1 MPVVLCISI
10 FKSSLKHIIQ
20 CCVATHFSP
29 LEEAPDYPVITL
41 FYCHNCALSKINYL
55 IVPLD
60 RRCLFCTLWFLLY
73 REQSVSKI
81 WPLKKKV
88 QNWVILTTQCC
99 IYLRSAANLESPRPE
114 ETSNPTFLIS
124 VPHCRITKL
133 SKCVQIFKPFIFYV
147 ADWLFSQFY
156 TFKSFRHCECMH
168 LLWKMCHFVNIRKST
183 Q

>member
-1 MPVVLCISI
+1 MKKCRLYVCICWMPVVLCISI

-81 WPLKKKV
+81 WPLKKRSE
-88 QNWVILTTQCC
+88 LGHTDHAML
-99 IYLRSAANLESPRPE
+99 YLFKICSQLG
-114 ETSNPTFLIS
+114 
-124 VPHCRITKL
+124 ITKT
-133 SKCVQIFKPFIFYV
+133 
-147 ADWLFSQFY
+147 WGN
-156 TFKSFRHCECMH
+156 FKSNISNLCTT
-168 LLWKMCHFVNIRKST
+168 LQNYKIVKMCSNI
-183 Q
+183 